1 MNVLTELEVKSLNTP
16 GRHSVGDSLCVNVS
30 AGNSK
35 CWSWHYRVEGKRREA
50 GLRSYPVVSLKE
62 VRKKKDAF
70 KVEVANGNDPLAERQ
85 AEKAEQHRLRSMTFK
100 KAAYEVHAVK
110 QQEGRAEIIRTSG

>member
-1 MNVLTELEVKSLNTP
+1 MLTELEVKSLNTD
-16 GRHSVGDSLCVNVS
+16 GRHSVGDSLYLNVS

-62 VRKKKDAF
+62 VRKKKRSLNGRRHEFSYQKPIAYRYPTL
-70 KVEVANGNDPLAERQ
+70 KTVATLKLSIKSLSHHWLD
-85 AEKAEQHRLRSMTFK
+85 
-100 KAAYEVHAVK
+100 
-110 QQEGRAEIIRTSG
+110 